1 MMLNEHHKTVRDAF
15 DASSPPP
22 MMTVSSI
29 ANGSRRRRLVAKS
42 EREPEVEMNSKL
54 QPVVLH
60 LPHDSTVIPPEY
72 RDQFM
77 LSIEQL
83 AAELVTMTDSH
94 TAAIFSGITS
104 DRLTVRCPVSRLLVD
119 VERFADDAQEIM
131 VARGMGVVYT
141 QTSAGQRLRRTLRP
155 GERDSLLERFYEPHH
170 RRLTQAVSA
179 ALQESGTV
187 LLLDAHSFPSRPL
200 TYELVQDRARPDICI
215 GTDNFHT
222 PTAVADTFMAA
233 FADAGFSVALNR
245 PFAGA
250 IVPMEFYRTNP
261 AVHSVMVEVN
271 RALYMNEKTGE
282 RLPCFDE
289 VAVRVRACCVRGS
302 TPGRKPAL
310 PRC

>member
-1 MMLNEHHKTVRDAF
+1 MLNRHHKTGLDAF
-15 DASSPPP
+15 DAISPPP
-22 MMTVSSI
+22 MMTASSV
-29 ANGSRRRRLVAKS
+29 ATGSRRRRLVAKS

-72 RDQFM
+72 RDQFV
-77 LSIEQL
+77 LSDEQL

-94 TAAIFSGITS
+94 TAAIFGGITP

-131 VARGMGVVYT
+131 VARGMGAIYT
-141 QTSAGQRLRRTLRP
+141 QTSAGQRLRRALRP

-170 RRLTQAVSA
+170 SRLTQAVSET
-179 ALQESGTV
+179 LQESGAV

-200 TYELVQDRARPDICI
+200 PYELVQDHSRPDICI
-215 GTDNFHT
+215 GTDDFHT
-222 PTAVADTFMAA
+222 PAAVVDAFMAE
-233 FADAGFSVALNR
+233 FADAGFSVALNT

-250 IVPMEFYRTNP
+250 IVPMTYYRTNP
-261 AVHSVMVEVN
+261 AVQSVMVEVN
-271 RALYMNEKTGE
+271 RAKYMDDRTGE

-289 VAVRVRACCVRGS
+289 VAQRVRACCVRGI
-302 TPGRKPAL
+302 A
-310 PRC
+310 